1 MGLEVSLSFGEETPC
16 LLEPVVNSR
25 TELESVPLD
34 VESLWIGRFD
44 TSGITDY
51 SFNGFQLLK
60 TLVIGN
66 GIFWEGTRFELNNL
80 PSLLVVVIGHCS
92 FSNAPTLS
100 LTGFIDRVD

>member
-66 GIFWEGTRFELNNL
+66 GIFWNVTSFELSNL
-80 PSLLVVVIGHCS
+80 QSLQSIDIGESC
-92 FSNAPTLS
+92 FFGALLFT
-100 LTGFIDRVD
+100 LTGLID